1 MKLWRALGSYPT
13 IWLALDGLTQQAMWL
28 LLFLILAPILGPK
41 PYGLF
46 TIVMAFIGLCEMVIV
61 GATVESLVTIPDA
74 TDSHLRTANL
84 ATVITALVAAAA
96 VFAAAPTM
104 AIFFD
109 VPDLEQLFRVLAPLP
124 VISALTATPIA
135 VLSRKMQF
143 RALALRSIMGLLAGG
158 VVAVVLAWHGAG
170 VWALVA
176 QVLVQRCTELAILWA
191 SAHTR
196 LGFEWSHSNFRDLR
210 GYAISVVVSKGMA
223 WSGSQIPRIIL
234 GWYLGP
240 ADLGLFALAGR
251 MIEFVTQ
258 IFIVP
263 RSAVARLTLRQFA
276 DDPAKFA
283 EAFQLVLRQI
293 AILSFAVCCGLA
305 AIMPTLFAAL
315 LDQRWQAGILA
326 AQLMVLTGIPLTF
339 YYCFTAA
346 MLAARRPH
354 LDSQIAVA
362 VNATSALAVLLAAS
376 HGLYAACAAMLA
388 QRIVML
394 PAPLIMLRRVAGI
407 SFVAVIWAQLPVLG
421 AAAVMGW
428 IVVLL
433 TPLTQMRFGQSLT
446 VPILIVTGAAI
457 YMPLALLAAPDI
469 TKLLFKRALA
479 VMNLGGRYRDNP
491 NANR

>member
-1 MKLWRALGSYPT
+1 MKLWLALGSYPT
-13 IWLALDGLTQQAMWL
+13 IWLTLEKLMQQVMWL
-28 LLFLILAPILGPK
+28 LLFMILAPILGPK

-46 TIVMAFIGLCEMVIV
+46 TIVMAFISLCEVVIV
-61 GATVESLVTIPDA
+61 GAAVESLVTIPDA

-84 ATVITALVAAAA
+84 ATVIAALVAAAA
-96 VFAAAPTM
+96 VFAAALPM
-104 AIFFD
+104 AKFFD
-109 VPDLEQLFRVLAPLP
+109 APDLEQLFWALAPLP

-135 VLSRKMQF
+135 VLYRQMRF
-143 RALALRSIMGLLAGG
+143 RALALRSILGLLAGG
-158 VVAVVLAWHGAG
+158 IVAVGLAWHGAG

-176 QVLVQRCTELAILWA
+176 QVLAQRSVELAILWA

-196 LGFEWSHSNFRDLR
+196 LGFEWSQSHFRDLR
-210 GYAISVVVSKGMA
+210 GYAISIVVSRGMA

-251 MIEFVTQ
+251 MIEAVTQ

-263 RSAVARLTLRQFA
+263 RSGVARLTLRQFA
-276 DDPAKFA
+276 DDPAAFA
-283 EAFQLVLRQI
+283 EAFQMVLRQI
-293 AILSFAVCCGLA
+293 AILSFPICCGLA
-305 AIMPTLFAAL
+305 AIMPTLFATL
-315 LDQRWQAGILA
+315 LDQRWQLGILA

-346 MLAARRPH
+346 VLAARRPH
-354 LDSQIAVA
+354 LDSQVAVA

-376 HGLYAACAAMLA
+376 HGLYAACTAMLA
-388 QRIVML
+388 QRIAML

-407 SFVAVIWAQLPVLG
+407 SPIGVIWAQLPVLG

-428 IVVLL
+428 IVVLS
-433 TPLTQMRFGQSLT
+433 TPLTQMRFGHSFTPL
-446 VPILIVTGAAI
+446 ILILIGAAI

-469 TKLLFKRALA
+469 AKLLFKRALA
-479 VMNLGGRYRDNP
+479 VMNLDGR
-491 NANR
+491 

>member
-1 MKLWRALGSYPT
+1 MKLWLALGSYPT
-13 IWLALDGLTQQAMWL
+13 IWLTLEKLMQQVMWL
-28 LLFLILAPILGPK
+28 LLFMILAPILGPK

-46 TIVMAFIGLCEMVIV
+46 TIVMAFISLCEVVIV
-61 GATVESLVTIPDA
+61 GAAVESLVTIPDA

-84 ATVITALVAAAA
+84 ATVIAALVAAAA
-96 VFAAAPTM
+96 VFAAALPM
-104 AIFFD
+104 AKFFD
-109 VPDLEQLFRVLAPLP
+109 APDLEQLFWALAPLP

-135 VLSRKMQF
+135 VLYRQMRF
-143 RALALRSIMGLLAGG
+143 RALALRSILGLLAGG
-158 VVAVVLAWHGAG
+158 IVAVGLAWHGAG

-176 QVLVQRCTELAILWA
+176 QVLAQRSVELAILWA

-196 LGFEWSHSNFRDLR
+196 LGFEWSQSHFRDLR
-210 GYAISVVVSKGMA
+210 GYAISIVVSRGMA

-251 MIEFVTQ
+251 MIEAVTQ

-263 RSAVARLTLRQFA
+263 RSGVARLTLRQFA
-276 DDPAKFA
+276 DDPAAFA
-283 EAFQLVLRQI
+283 EAFQMVLRQI
-293 AILSFAVCCGLA
+293 TILSFPICCGLA
-305 AIMPTLFAAL
+305 AIMPTLFATL
-315 LDQRWQAGILA
+315 LDQRWQLGILA

-346 MLAARRPH
+346 VLAARRPH
-354 LDSQIAVA
+354 LDSQVAVA

-376 HGLYAACAAMLA
+376 HGLYAACTAMLA
-388 QRIVML
+388 QRIAML

-407 SFVAVIWAQLPVLG
+407 SPIGVIWAQLPVLG

-428 IVVLL
+428 IVVLS
-433 TPLTQMRFGQSLT
+433 TPLTQMRFGHSFTPL
-446 VPILIVTGAAI
+446 ILILIGAAI

-469 TKLLFKRALA
+469 AKLLFKRALA
-479 VMNLGGRYRDNP
+479 VMNLDGR
-491 NANR
+491 